1 MGSDNSSLKSEI
13 LKIVI
18 DKLLIGAIL
27 LGLGFAANHMLEQYR
42 NKESFKTE
50 LNKTRV
56 AKIGEVWELLYTFEA
71 DVDKLV
77 QEFTKIAVEAKSD
90 QDQLKKQ
97 KEVLAPLATQGRK
110 SLEKLVRTAKQDRFW
125 IGDEMYNDV
134 MSYIDVL
141 GELMSAYH
149 NYDVDKINELDKKRS
164 ALRKNVKQ
172 IRDKLLGEQ

>member
-1 MGSDNSSLKSEI
+1 MASEGSPLGNEI

-56 AKIGEVWELLYTFEA
+56 AKVGEVWELLYAFEA

-77 QEFTKIAVEAKSD
+77 QEYTKIVLEAKSD
-90 QDQLKKQ
+90 KEQVKKQ
-97 KEVLAPLATQGRK
+97 KEVLTPIAAQGRQ
-110 SLEKLVRTAKQDRFW
+110 SLEKFMRIANQNRFW
-125 IGDEMYNDV
+125 IGDEMYREV
-134 MSYIDVL
+134 MAYIDVL
-141 GELMSAYH
+141 GDLMNAYWS
-149 NYDVDKINELDKKRS
+149 YDVDKINQSDKKRTE
-164 ALRKNVKQ
+164 LRKNVKQ
-172 IRDKLLGEQ
+172 IRDKLLGE